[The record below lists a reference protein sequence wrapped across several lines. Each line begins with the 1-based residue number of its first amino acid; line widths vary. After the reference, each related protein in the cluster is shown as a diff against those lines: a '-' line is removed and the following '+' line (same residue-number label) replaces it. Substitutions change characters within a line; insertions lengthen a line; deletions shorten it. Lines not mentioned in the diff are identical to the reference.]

1 MSLDPP
7 PMISPD
13 PSVADLG
20 EEAVVSRLIA
30 MIPPGRGVIAGPGD
44 DCAVVEA
51 GDGSW
56 QLLKTD
62 CVVEGVHFLSGTD
75 PLLVG
80 RKAMN
85 RVLSD
90 LAAMGASPAHALV
103 TIAVEAGRSF
113 AEVEGWYAGMVG
125 AAEEGGCHIV
135 GGETSRLPVTGA
147 MITVAMTG
155 TVDPKQCVFRSGAQ
169 PGDLIVVT
177 GRLGGSFAS
186 GRHLTFVPRLRE
198 AHWLVAHAKPTAMMD
213 LSDGLGSDLPRLV
226 AASGAGFR
234 IDEASLPCHDGV
246 STAEAI
252 RDGEDYELL
261 MTFSPD
267 TFRDLPA
274 KWSRVFPDV
283 GLTVIGEITA
293 TTTDTIGR
301 GWEHY
306 RT

>member
-1 MSLDPP
+1 MSLDPTNS
-7 PMISPD
+7 ISPA

-20 EEAVVSRLIA
+20 EEEVVSRLVA
-30 MIPPGRGVIAGPGD
+30 MIPRHQGVIAGPGD
-44 DCAVVEA
+44 DCAVVDA

-56 QLLKTD
+56 ELLKTD
-62 CVVEGVHFLSGTD
+62 CVIEGVHFLPGTD
-75 PLLVG
+75 PVRVG

-90 LAAMGASPAHALV
+90 IAAMGGRPAHALV

-113 AEVEGWYAGMVG
+113 AEVEGWYCGLVE
-125 AAEEGGCHIV
+125 AAEEGSCGIV
-135 GGETSRLPVTGA
+135 GGETSRLPMTGA
-147 MITVAMTG
+147 VITVAMSG
-155 TVDPKQCVFRSGAQ
+155 TVNPAQCVFRSGAK

-186 GRHLTFVPRLRE
+186 GRHLTFTPRLLE
-198 AHWLVAHAKPTAMMD
+198 SQWLVAHAKPTAMMD

-226 AASGAGFR
+226 GASGVGYR
-234 IDEASLPCHDGV
+234 LDEASLPCHAGV
-246 STAEAI
+246 LPSAAV

-274 KWSRVFPDV
+274 RWSETFPDLD
-283 GLTVIGEITA
+283 LTVIGEITA
-293 TTTDTIGR
+293 TTTDKIGR

>member
-7 PMISPD
+7 HPISPD
-13 PSVADLG
+13 PSVAELG
-20 EEAVVSRLIA
+20 EEAVVSRLVA
-30 MIPPGRGVIAGPGD
+30 MIPAVRGVIAGPGD

-62 CVVEGVHFLSGTD
+62 CVVEGVHFLPGTD
-75 PLLVG
+75 PVLVG

-90 LAAMGASPAHALV
+90 IAAMGGRPAHALV

-113 AEVEGWYAGMVG
+113 AEVEAWYAGMVA
-125 AAEEGGCHIV
+125 AAEKGGCGIV

-147 MITVAMTG
+147 VITVAMTG
-155 TVDPKQCVFRSGAQ
+155 TVDPARCVFRSGAKA
-169 PGDLIVVT
+169 GDLIAVT
-177 GRLGGSFAS
+177 GKLGGSFAS
-186 GRHLTFVPRLRE
+186 GRHLTFTPRLRE
-198 AHWLVAHAKPTAMMD
+198 SQWLATHAKPTAMMD

-226 AASGAGFR
+226 AASGVGFR
-234 IDEASLPCHDGV
+234 IHEMSLPCHDGV
-246 STAEAI
+246 STEEAV

-274 KWSRVFPDV
+274 KWSRAFPDLA
-283 GLTVIGEITA
+283 LTVIGEITA
-293 TTTDTIGR
+293 TETDTIGR